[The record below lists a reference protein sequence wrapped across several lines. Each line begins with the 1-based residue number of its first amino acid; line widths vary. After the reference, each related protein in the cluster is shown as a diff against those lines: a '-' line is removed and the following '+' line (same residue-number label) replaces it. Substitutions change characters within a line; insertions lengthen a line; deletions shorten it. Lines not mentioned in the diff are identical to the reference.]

1 MTKRNWLVCF
11 FMLLFPIVSMAQT
24 DVTDDKA
31 VMFPKLFRLNNSVSV
46 GLLGAG
52 MDNFNYGAIG
62 VNATVYG
69 VYMDFMG
76 WPRKH
81 AGDVTIDTWK
91 DNSQLA
97 CHIGYQIPLNKYQ
110 DGSIRLIPVIGWA
123 KISKGY
129 TDGSD
134 WNVGTSG
141 IVNSF
146 HVTEEIGGFDYGG
159 VLVFQNR
166 NKHFGYFNLSFG
178 ITRYTVWLGLGVDFR
193 IGKSK

>member
-1 MTKRNWLVCF
+1 MCF
-11 FMLLFPIVSMAQT
+11 FMLLCPIASMAQT
-24 DVTDDKA
+24 DGTDDKA
-31 VMFPKLFRLNNSVSV
+31 VLFPKLFWLNNSVSV

-52 MDNFNYGAIG
+52 MDNFNYGAMGI
-62 VNATVYG
+62 NAICYG
-69 VYMDFMG
+69 VYIDFMG
-76 WPRKH
+76 WPRRH
-81 AGDVTIDTWK
+81 AGDVAIDTWE
-91 DNSQLA
+91 DHSQLA
-97 CHIGYQIPLNKYQ
+97 YHVGYQIPFHKYQ

-134 WNVGTSG
+134 WDVGTGG

-146 HVTEEIGGFDYGG
+146 HITEEIGGFDYGG

-166 NKHFGYFNLSFG
+166 DNRFGYFNLSLG
-178 ITRYTVWLGLGVDFR
+178 ITRYTAWLGLGVDFR